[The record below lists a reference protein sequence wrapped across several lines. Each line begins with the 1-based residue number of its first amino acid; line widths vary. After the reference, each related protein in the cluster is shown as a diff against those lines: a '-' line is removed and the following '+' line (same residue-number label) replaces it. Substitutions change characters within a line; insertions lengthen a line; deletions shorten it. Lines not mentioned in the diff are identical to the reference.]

1 MSRQKTALI
10 TGASQGIGRATAMEF
25 ARRGYCLAL
34 NYLHSEPEAQQLAEE
49 IQTKYGAEILL
60 FPLPQKIHKTSCSH
74 PSPEAAVSAEQIF
87 ICPALSFS

>member
-60 FPLPQKIHKTSCSH
+60 CRADVAQDCQV
-74 PSPEAAVSAEQIF
+74 EAMVGEIQRKPWFAMQV
-87 ICPALSFS
+87 

>member
-49 IQTKYGAEILL
+49 LARTARERQQPGREDDITVLVADL
-60 FPLPQKIHKTSCSH
+60 FR
-74 PSPEAAVSAEQIF
+74 AD
-87 ICPALSFS
+87 

>member
-49 IQTKYGAEILL
+49 IQTKYGAEIPVSYTHLDVYKRQL
-60 FPLPQKIHKTSCSH
+60 FVKASMGKRIP
-74 PSPEAAVSAEQIF
+74 
-87 ICPALSFS
+87 